1 MGLEGVSNVG
11 SIAFKHKD
19 YSTTINCFNFI
30 VENSENSEGIIKSKL
45 YLLYAS
51 METSND
57 LNMVNTQ
64 FQDLFAEFGKNANT
78 IDIQIAYADFLAFE
92 MNESEKGIEILRET
106 LNFRL
111 DEFQKGEIKISLGEL
126 LVFDGE
132 FNEALVYF
140 SQVQTRLKNHT
151 LAQNA
156 RFKVAQTSYYKGDF
170 KWAQTQLKV
179 LKQST
184 SQRISNDAIEL
195 SLIISD
201 NSVQDSLKL
210 ALKSYARADLL
221 AFQNK
226 NEQAVDTLNELLRN
240 HKGHAIED
248 EALFKQGEIFEKIKS
263 FDKAAS
269 NYIRLIEIND
279 QDILVDDA
287 YYRLA
292 EISLKQ
298 NKLEKA
304 KEYYQKIIFD
314 YSSSI
319 YMVDARKKF
328 RTLRGDDLQ

>member
-1 MGLEGVSNVG
+1 M
-11 SIAFKHKD
+11 
-19 YSTTINCFNFI
+19 
-30 VENSENSEGIIKSKL
+30 
-45 YLLYAS
+45 
-51 METSND
+51 
-57 LNMVNTQ
+57 
-64 FQDLFAEFGKNANT
+64 
-78 IDIQIAYADFLAFE
+78 
-92 MNESEKGIEILRET
+92 
-106 LNFRL
+106 
-111 DEFQKGEIKISLGEL
+111 
-126 LVFDGE
+126 
-132 FNEALVYF
+132 
-140 SQVQTRLKNHT
+140 
-151 LAQNA
+151 
-156 RFKVAQTSYYKGDF
+156 
-170 KWAQTQLKV
+170 KV

-201 NSVQDSLKL
+201 NSVKDSLKL

-226 NEQAVDTLNELLRN
+226 NQQAVDTLTQLLRN

-248 EALFKQGEIFEKIKS
+248 EALFKQGETFEKMKL
-263 FDKAAS
+263 FDKASS

-279 QDILVDDA
+279 QDILVDNA